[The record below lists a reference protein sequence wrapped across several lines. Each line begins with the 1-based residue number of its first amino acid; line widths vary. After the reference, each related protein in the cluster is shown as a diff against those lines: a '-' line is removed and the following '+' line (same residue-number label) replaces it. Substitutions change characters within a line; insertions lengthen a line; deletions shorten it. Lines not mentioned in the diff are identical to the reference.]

1 MKRICAITMVRNDA
15 FFLRK
20 WTAYYGAQLGEENL
34 YVYLDGKDQPLPDWC
49 PKAHIIPCDRV
60 CGQVV
65 RADKGRI
72 RFLSARAAELLDSYD
87 LVIGTDAD
95 EILAV
100 DPKLGVGLREFLSGL
115 DIRSSVSG
123 LGIDVGQVLGEE
135 GDITPDRPFLSQRST
150 GQVSTRYTKASVLAR
165 PLRWGSGFHRV
176 KGHNF
181 HIAKDLYLFHFGYFD
196 MRRIEMRFSDKDRME
211 AGWEKHLQ
219 RRSETIRNCTEGRK
233 RDWDRTVRWT
243 RVAEQVLRPP
253 YAWNKPGLLE
263 MKVIVRI
270 PDRFRE
276 TV

>member
-100 DPKLGVGLREFLSGL
+100 DPRLGVGLREFLSGL

-123 LGIDVGQVLGEE
+123 LGIDVGQILGEE

>member
-87 LVIGTDAD
+87 LVIGIDAD

>member
-1 MKRICAITMVRNDA
+1 
-15 FFLRK
+15 
-20 WTAYYGAQLGEENL
+20 
-34 YVYLDGKDQPLPDWC
+34 
-49 PKAHIIPCDRV
+49 
-60 CGQVV
+60 
-65 RADKGRI
+65 
-72 RFLSARAAELLDSYD
+72 
-87 LVIGTDAD
+87 
-95 EILAV
+95 
-100 DPKLGVGLREFLSGL
+100 
-115 DIRSSVSG
+115 
-123 LGIDVGQVLGEE
+123 
-135 GDITPDRPFLSQRST
+135 
-150 GQVSTRYTKASVLAR
+150 
-165 PLRWGSGFHRV
+165 
-176 KGHNF
+176 
-181 HIAKDLYLFHFGYFD
+181 

>member
-20 WTAYYGAQLGEENL
+20 WMAYYGAQLGEENL

-100 DPKLGVGLREFLSGL
+100 DPRLGVGLREFLSGL

-123 LGIDVGQVLGEE
+123 LGIDVGQILGEE

-233 RDWDRTVRWT
+233 RDWDRTVSWT

>member
-1 MKRICAITMVRNDA
+1 MVRNDA

-72 RFLSARAAELLDSYD
+72 RFLSARAAELLESYD
-87 LVIGTDAD
+87 LVIGIDAD

-211 AGWEKHLQ
+211 AGWEKHLH